1 MNFLGPLTVAGIV
14 LLSGGPIAA
23 ALAALVG
30 AGLGGA
36 AIKEVL
42 DRYTANRHSAAF
54 AAALEAGAVLLWVR
68 VGRPRAR
75 GGRHPHPHRGGRAH
89 YAYPHPESLTPPAK
103 IFPPAL
109 IRADSATVLN
119 DGPCRVS
126 PATIPPLAP
135 LRRGFLFARGAVR
148 SLESAA
154 MAYGETRAA
163 RARGRGGWRIAL
175 PRLLAGA
182 LILSLPAFA
191 VLAVLA
197 WRRTL
202 PLAPAVA
209 AAALIYAGI
218 VLVLRPL
225 TFGVAAVQA
234 AIESMTQDAAAAP
247 EVESLSFSVR
257 ELWLAVGRW
266 TRSTRALLKS
276 REDELEAARSVL
288 EALPEP
294 LLLLDADRRVVGANK
309 AAEALLGEHL
319 LERDLAGALRH
330 PAVLPAVD
338 AVLRGEG
345 QRTAEFD
352 ITSPVELHL
361 SARIAP
367 LAPRRSERAAAVL
380 LLNDLTAMK
389 RAEQLRADFVANASH
404 ELRTPLA
411 SLVGFIET
419 LRGPAR
425 DDKAAG
431 QRFLGIMAEQAARM
445 QRLVDDLLSLSRI
458 EMNEHRPPTAATD
471 LGTLVASVAAALEPR
486 AEARGMRIDARSCR
500 ATQP

>member
-1 MNFLGPLTVAGIV
+1 
-14 LLSGGPIAA
+14 
-23 ALAALVG
+23 
-30 AGLGGA
+30 
-36 AIKEVL
+36 
-42 DRYTANRHSAAF
+42 
-54 AAALEAGAVLLWVR
+54 
-68 VGRPRAR
+68 
-75 GGRHPHPHRGGRAH
+75 
-89 YAYPHPESLTPPAK
+89 
-103 IFPPAL
+103 
-109 IRADSATVLN
+109 
-119 DGPCRVS
+119 
-126 PATIPPLAP
+126 
-135 LRRGFLFARGAVR
+135 
-148 SLESAA
+148 
-154 MAYGETRAA
+154 MAYGEARGT
-163 RARGRGGWRIAL
+163 RARGRGGWRSAL
-175 PRLLAGA
+175 PRLLAGS

-191 VLAVLA
+191 VLAILA
-197 WRRTL
+197 DLGSL
-202 PLAPAVA
+202 PLQPAFA
-209 AAALIYAGI
+209 AAAAIYAGV

-225 TFGVAAVQA
+225 VFGVAAVQA
-234 AIESMTQDAAAAP
+234 AIESMTLDAAAAP
-247 EVESLSFSVR
+247 EVETIAPSVR

-266 TRSTRALLKS
+266 TRSMRTLIKS

-288 EALPEP
+288 ETLPEP
-294 LLLLDADRRVVGANK
+294 MLLLDADRRVVGSNK

-319 LERDLAGALRH
+319 IERDLAGALRH

-352 ITSPVELHL
+352 ITSPVERHL

-389 RAEQLRADFVANASH
+389 RSEQLRADFVANASH

-425 DDKAAG
+425 DDRAASE
-431 QRFLGIMAEQAARM
+431 RFLGIMAEQASRM

-471 LGTLVASVAAALEPR
+471 LGAVVSSVAAALEPR
-486 AEARGMRIDARSCR
+486 AEARGMRIDLNLPADEPLSVPGDGDELTQVFQNLIDNAIKYGTPGTTIEVEARHSARLLPGARGGRERASISLAVRDHGAGIAREHLPRLTERFYRVDPARSR
-500 ATQP
+500 ELGGTGLGLAIVKHILNHHRGQLEIESEPGRGSVFTVHLPIE

>member
-1 MNFLGPLTVAGIV
+1 
-14 LLSGGPIAA
+14 
-23 ALAALVG
+23 
-30 AGLGGA
+30 
-36 AIKEVL
+36 
-42 DRYTANRHSAAF
+42 
-54 AAALEAGAVLLWVR
+54 
-68 VGRPRAR
+68 
-75 GGRHPHPHRGGRAH
+75 
-89 YAYPHPESLTPPAK
+89 
-103 IFPPAL
+103 
-109 IRADSATVLN
+109 
-119 DGPCRVS
+119 
-126 PATIPPLAP
+126 
-135 LRRGFLFARGAVR
+135 
-148 SLESAA
+148 

-175 PRLLAGA
+175 PRLLLGA

-191 VLAVLA
+191 VLAVLTA
-197 WRRTL
+197 WRTL
-202 PLAPAVA
+202 PPAPALA
-209 AAALIYAGI
+209 AAIAIYAGV

-225 TFGVAAVQA
+225 IFGVAAVQA
-234 AIESMTQDAAAAP
+234 AIERMTQDAAAAP

-266 TRSTRALLKS
+266 TRTTRALLKA
-276 REDELEAARSVL
+276 REEELGAARSVL
-288 EALPEP
+288 ETLPEP
-294 LLLLDADRRVVGANK
+294 LLLLDPDRRVVGANK

-319 LERDLAGALRH
+319 VERDLAGALRH

-352 ITSPVELHL
+352 ITSPVERHL

-367 LAPRRSERAAAVL
+367 LAPHSSERAAAVL
-380 LLNDLTAMK
+380 LLNDLTTMK

-425 DDKAAG
+425 DDKAASE
-431 QRFLGIMAEQAARM
+431 RFLGIMAEQAARM

-471 LGTLVASVAAALEPR
+471 LATVLASVAAALEPR
-486 AEARGMRIDARSCR
+486 AKARAMRIDLNLPADEPLVAPGDADELAQVFQNLIDNAIKYGTPGTAIEVEACRTARPLPGARGRERSTISLAVRDHGAGIAREHLPRLTERFYRVDPARSRELGGTGLGLAIVKHILNRHRGLLEIASEPGRGSVFTVHLPCE
-500 ATQP
+500 

>member
-1 MNFLGPLTVAGIV
+1 
-14 LLSGGPIAA
+14 
-23 ALAALVG
+23 
-30 AGLGGA
+30 
-36 AIKEVL
+36 
-42 DRYTANRHSAAF
+42 
-54 AAALEAGAVLLWVR
+54 
-68 VGRPRAR
+68 
-75 GGRHPHPHRGGRAH
+75 
-89 YAYPHPESLTPPAK
+89 
-103 IFPPAL
+103 
-109 IRADSATVLN
+109 
-119 DGPCRVS
+119 
-126 PATIPPLAP
+126 
-135 LRRGFLFARGAVR
+135 
-148 SLESAA
+148 

-175 PRLLAGA
+175 PRLLLGA
-182 LILSLPAFA
+182 LILAVPAFA

-197 WRRTL
+197 ERRTL
-202 PLAPAVA
+202 ALAPALA
-209 AAALIYAGI
+209 AAVAIYAGT

-225 TFGVAAVQA
+225 TFGVAAIQE
-234 AIESMTQDAAAAP
+234 AIERMTQDANAAP

-266 TRSTRALLKS
+266 TRSTRALLKA

-288 EALPEP
+288 ETLPEP

-309 AAEALLGEHL
+309 AAEALLGERL
-319 LERDLAGALRH
+319 IERDLAGALRH

-352 ITSPVELHL
+352 ITSPVEHHL

-367 LAPRRSERAAAVL
+367 LAPRRSERAAAML
-380 LLNDLTAMK
+380 LINDLTAMK

-425 DDKAAG
+425 DDKAASE
-431 QRFLGIMAEQAARM
+431 RFLGIMAEQAARM

-458 EMNEHRPPTAATD
+458 EMNEHRPPTEETDVAAV
-471 LGTLVASVAAALEPR
+471 VASVAAALEHR
-486 AEARGMRIDARSCR
+486 AEARGMRIDLDLPADEPLIAPGDGDELAQVFQNLIDNAIKYGTPGTAIEVVAQRSSRLLPSARGRERATISLAVRDHGAGIAREHLPRLTERFYRVDPARSR
-500 ATQP
+500 EMGGTGLGLAIVKHILNHHRGLLEIDSEPGRGSVFTVHLPAE